1 MVGWIYTDI
10 NLSNLRPVHTLST
23 LCLANFSFF
32 FLSFSFISQLSIY
45 LVEKADFLLICFG
58 VVSSYSLSDRFGI
71 PLISQ
76 LVTMAEELTKIMQKF
91 ALNNQECNI
100 TDLDVGNSSLSRQEC
115 LLSLM
120 GKIRGEKI
128 ANFTRVKNFVTNVRG
143 YPKDL
148 KVIDWDLTY
157 TNL

>member
-1 MVGWIYTDI
+1 
-10 NLSNLRPVHTLST
+10 
-23 LCLANFSFF
+23 
-32 FLSFSFISQLSIY
+32 
-45 LVEKADFLLICFG
+45 
-58 VVSSYSLSDRFGI
+58 
-71 PLISQ
+71 
-76 LVTMAEELTKIMQKF
+76 MAEELTKIMQKF